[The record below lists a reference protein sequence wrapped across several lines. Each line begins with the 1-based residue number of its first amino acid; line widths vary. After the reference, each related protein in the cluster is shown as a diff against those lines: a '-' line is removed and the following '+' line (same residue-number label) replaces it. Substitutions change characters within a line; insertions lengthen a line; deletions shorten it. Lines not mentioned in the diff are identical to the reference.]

1 MENPERA
8 DNNREK
14 KKKTAVIIPKC
25 LAIQDLLEYYIV
37 SPRKLHPG

>member
-14 KKKTAVIIPKC
+14 KKKDSGNHPQM
-25 LAIQDLLEYYIV
+25 LGNPG
-37 SPRKLHPG
+37 SPGILHCIA